1 MEMDPEL
8 EGLTSDELIGR
19 IKEVLEE
26 INDEE
31 KLEAILE
38 LTKTLPDL
46 SEEQADIMF
55 DYLEGKEQTVEI
67 IREAAAYAKGIK

>member
-46 SEEQADIMF
+46 SEE
-55 DYLEGKEQTVEI
+55 
-67 IREAAAYAKGIK
+67 